1 MQVTAPDKIS
11 QWLWLT
17 IDGYKLAYN
26 IELTVGEDDTFSAV
40 MADKTTDSGKIY
52 EVTSNAADSTTNW

>member
-1 MQVTAPDKIS
+1 MQVTAPDTIS

-26 IELTVGEDDTFSAV
+26 IKLTVGEDDTFSAV
-40 MADKTTDSGKIY
+40 MTDKTTDSGK
-52 EVTSNAADSTTNW
+52 V